1 MIAKTK
7 LLAAKLLAAALAIA
21 FGVGASGCDSR
32 SGESRTERWAT
43 TENTSVQID
52 WNAVNEAYKQ
62 ANGPADLERRI
73 NEIYKG
79 DEVISISVADVDAR
93 TQIVTGFFDRNAS
106 GTVDEAEKIFT
117 IRRDITGD
125 RQAQFQTTGHGAF
138 SGYASPFFSIVSG
151 MVVGSMLSNVFAP
164 NYAPAYTRPYTTPG
178 SRIDQLAQ
186 SRSSYRAANPE
197 QFQRSRSGR
206 TYDQPSA
213 TRRSGDHVGG
223 GRVGGG
229 RVGGGRFGLRR
240 AGRPVRPARLE
251 V

>member
-1 MIAKTK
+1 MLKKT
-7 LLAAKLLAAALAIA
+7 KLLAAALAIA
-21 FGVGASGCDSR
+21 LGAGASGCDT
-32 SGESRTERWAT
+32 SGEGRRTERWTT
-43 TENTSVQID
+43 TENTRVQID

-62 ANGPADLERRI
+62 ANGPADLERRV
-73 NEIYKG
+73 NEIYRG

-93 TQIVTGFFDRNAS
+93 TQIVTGFFDRNAN
-106 GTVDEAEKIFT
+106 GAVDEAEKIFT

-125 RQAQFQTTGHGAF
+125 GQAQFQTTGHGSYA
-138 SGYASPFFSIVSG
+138 GYASPFFSIVSG
-151 MVVGSMLSNVFAP
+151 MVVGSMLSSLFMP
-164 NYAPAYTRPYTTPG
+164 NYAPAYTQPYTTPG
-178 SRIDQLAQ
+178 TRIDQLAQ

-213 TRRSGDHVGG
+213 TSRSGDHVGG
-223 GRVGGG
+223 GRAGGG
-229 RVGGGRFGLRR
+229 RVGGGRFGLPR

>member
-7 LLAAKLLAAALAIA
+7 LLAAALAVA
-21 FGVGASGCDSR
+21 FVVGASGCDS
-32 SGESRTERWAT
+32 SGGDRRVERWAT
-43 TENTSVQID
+43 TENTRVKLD

-62 ANGPADLERRI
+62 ANSPADLERRI

-79 DEVISISVADVDAR
+79 GEVISISVADVDAK
-93 TQIVTGFFDRNAS
+93 TQMVTGFFDKNTNGA
-106 GTVDEAEKIFT
+106 VDEGEKIFT

-125 RQAQFQTTGHGAF
+125 GQAQFQTTGHGPF

-151 MVVGSMLSNVFAP
+151 MVVGSMLSNLFMP
-164 NYAPAYTRPYTTPG
+164 NYVPAYTRPYTTP
-178 SRIDQLAQ
+178 STRVDQLAQ

-213 TRRSGDHVGG
+213 TSRSGDHAGG
-223 GRVGGG
+223 GRAGGG
-229 RVGGGRFGLRR
+229 RVGGGRFGLSR

>member
-1 MIAKTK
+1 MRKNT
-7 LLAAKLLAAALAIA
+7 KLLAAALAIA
-21 FGVGASGCDSR
+21 LGAGASGCDT
-32 SGESRTERWAT
+32 SGEDRRTERWTT
-43 TENTSVQID
+43 TENTRVQID

-62 ANGPADLERRI
+62 ANGPADLERRV
-73 NEIYKG
+73 NEIYQG

-93 TQIVTGFFDRNAS
+93 TQTVTGFFDRNAN
-106 GTVDEAEKIFT
+106 GAVDEGEKIFT

-125 RQAQFQTTGHGAF
+125 GQAQFQTTGHGPYA
-138 SGYASPFFSIVSG
+138 GYTSPFFSIVSG
-151 MVVGSMLSNVFAP
+151 MVVGSMLSNLFMP
-164 NYAPAYTRPYTTPG
+164 NYVPAYTQPYTTP
-178 SRIDQLAQ
+178 STRIDQLAQ

-206 TYDQPSA
+206 RYDQPSA
-213 TRRSGDHVGG
+213 TSRSGDHVGG

-229 RVGGGRFGLRR
+229 RVGGGRFGLAR